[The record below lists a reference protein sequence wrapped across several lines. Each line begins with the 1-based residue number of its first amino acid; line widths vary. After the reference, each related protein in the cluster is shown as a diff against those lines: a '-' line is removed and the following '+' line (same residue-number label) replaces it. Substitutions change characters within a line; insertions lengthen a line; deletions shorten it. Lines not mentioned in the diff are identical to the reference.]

1 MTSNDSKLCD
11 SMSRCCNSESETEE
25 KDKTLHILD
34 SEAKTEDGRQKQLPT
49 IEKSTDLYERN
60 RHELYENCIKDAR

>member
-11 SMSRCCNSESETEE
+11 GVSRCCNSESETEE
-25 KDKTLHILD
+25 KDLTLHILD
-34 SEAKTEDGRQKQLPT
+34 SEAKTEDGRQKQLAT
-49 IEKSTDLYERN
+49 IEKQTCTRES